1 MYIFMY
7 IYICIYIYMYIY
19 VYIYIFVYIYL
30 YLQIYRPRKNPSQCF
45 LEGKNCS
52 PKRVPQDASDLK
64 ALKCRD
70 LSVGLVLLIRI
81 RYRKKILCMNMF
93 GILYVFQTG
102 ISFYRF
108 RIESP
113 MN

>member
-1 MYIFMY
+1 M
-7 IYICIYIYMYIY
+7 
-19 VYIYIFVYIYL
+19 
-30 YLQIYRPRKNPSQCF
+30 QIYRPRKNPSQCF
-45 LEGKNCS
+45 LEGKKCS

-70 LSVGLVLLIRI
+70 LSIGLVLLIQI

-93 GILYVFQTG
+93 GILYVFRTG
-102 ISFYRF
+102 ISIYRF